1 MAVEILILSGARR
14 NERIAL
20 DCRAFQ
26 AGCDPDCEVYFHP
39 ERDSA
44 VKGRSAKFRLQEGG
58 WYVRCTGGE
67 MWIGKQRIV
76 GATHVRSGDV
86 IRMSESGPEFSFH
99 VVAAAKA
106 SDAKAAGRDGVSRNC
121 TDSCGNGAVA
131 APTSGKG
138 DSPIFAD
145 TKIGTVPLSN
155 IASALPEANG
165 LSVAMAA
172 PLPTDHQTVAEEAPA
187 AKERDRQWLIWVVG
201 ALAAGILALL
211 AVRALFF
218 SPTINVTVNQPAA
231 SASPTASTND
241 PTSAKTSHEKSRE
254 KKTDDASGD
263 NERAHIAG
271 GDESKEPA
279 APRAAK
285 DLGAQLKEAVF
296 LIVVE
301 KAGHSWPHATC
312 VAVGNDTLLT
322 SAVYA
327 TDLAEMRD
335 KDSFKIWVTR
345 PGDNLKFTFKAE
357 VRDIRV
363 LAPFAV
369 ASEKSASTDRLFLD
383 IGLLTVQGPLPKIA
397 SLASSKEL
405 DAVDE
410 GFPVACFGF
419 THKGQ
424 KMTRYDSFEPRLTEG
439 SVYGIEAAR
448 RNLPG
453 EPKLL
458 HVQAEIPQNAYGSP
472 VVNGEG
478 KILGI
483 YSDAVPE
490 EKSQGLKN
498 LHYVTIVNPD
508 LIDLW
513 LRDRGSASIWVPASP
528 VPTAPTTPKQP

>member
-1 MAVEILILSGARR
+1 MAVEILILSGARQ

-26 AGCDPDCEVYFHP
+26 VGCDPNCEVCFDP
-39 ERDSA
+39 QQDSA
-44 VKGRSAKFRLQEGG
+44 AKGRSAKFRLQEGG
-58 WYVRCTGGE
+58 WYVRCAGGE
-67 MWIGKQRIV
+67 MWIGKRRIV

-99 VVAAAKA
+99 VVAMAKA
-106 SDAKAAGRDGVSRNC
+106 SDADAADRDG
-121 TDSCGNGAVA
+121 
-131 APTSGKG
+131 
-138 DSPIFAD
+138 
-145 TKIGTVPLSN
+145 LSN
-155 IASALPEANG
+155 VVSALPDANG
-165 LSVAMAA
+165 LSLATAA
-172 PLPTDHQTVAEEAPA
+172 PLPANHQTVAGEVPA
-187 AKERDRQWLIWVVG
+187 AKGRDRQWLIWVAG
-201 ALAAGILALL
+201 ALAVGILALV
-211 AVRALFF
+211 AVRAVFF
-218 SPTINVTVNQPAA
+218 PPTINVTVNQPAA
-231 SASPTASTND
+231 PALPAASTND
-241 PTSAKTSHEKSRE
+241 STPAKTSQEKSRE
-254 KKTDDASGD
+254 KKTDDPSG
-263 NERAHIAG
+263 NEERAHVAG

-279 APRAAK
+279 APPRAAK
-285 DLGAQLKEAVF
+285 DLGVQLKDAVF

-301 KAGHSWPHATC
+301 KAGHYWPHATC
-312 VAVGNDTLLT
+312 VAVGKDTLLT

-327 TDLAEMRD
+327 ADLAEMRD
-335 KDSFKIWVTR
+335 KDSFKIWVTH
-345 PGDNLKFTFKAE
+345 PTDGLKFNFKAE

-369 ASEKSASTDRLFLD
+369 VSEKSESTDRLFVNT
-383 IGLLTVQGPLPKIA
+383 GLLTVQGPLPKIA

-410 GFPVACFGF
+410 GFPVGCFGF

-448 RNLPG
+448 RSLPG

-498 LHYVTIVNPD
+498 LHYVTIVNPE

-513 LRDRGSASIWVPASP
+513 LRDRGNASIWVPASP
-528 VPTAPTTPKQP
+528 VPPPSTPPKQP